1 MEESQ
6 EEAQRREELLRMY
19 HATKEALHIIG
30 DINVTTNST
39 PTPPPVDNDWLH
51 IDQTTNGYV
60 GQSSGGTRI
69 VCRGCSLEFKTV
81 SHHHY
86 YYIYLYLK
94 IIVLKLFPNLKKGY
108 KYEKMWYD
116 CQ

>member
-19 HATKEALHIIG
+19 HATKEALNIIG
-30 DINVTTNST
+30 DINITTNST

-69 VCRGCSLEFKTV
+69 VCRECTPFEGQ
-81 SHHHY
+81 
-86 YYIYLYLK
+86 
-94 IIVLKLFPNLKKGY
+94 LKKKCY
-108 KYEKMWYD
+108 SLFIEF
-116 CQ
+116 